1 MLILFTKLL
10 NVKSIKNIL
19 KLRKVRYISSCR
31 KENLLFILNMNQCSR
46 IIQRKFRE
54 KIKFQIECPI
64 SHEKLIYP
72 FVSFKISDKFF
83 YYDFETIV
91 NYFNKTRDFRDP
103 LTRTIIS
110 DYYLENINSLISYY
124 YSKNS
129 NKIIFSDTMIKN
141 TELNIITFCLND
153 LVNEINLNYK
163 ITFEDI
169 YNNFLPRI
177 IYYMHKL
184 KQNHEKSVVFTLMIA
199 FKENIK
205 KTIINIESIIEYI
218 ELSLLF

>member
-31 KENLLFILNMNQCSR
+31 KEILLFILNMNQCSR

-72 FVSFKISDKFF
+72 FVSFKINDKFF

-103 LTRTIIS
+103 LTRIIIS

-184 KQNHEKSVVFTLMIA
+184 KQNHEQSVVITLIIA